1 MQTLFTISLVVLEVF
16 ILIAAGLFTTLL
28 IIGWRKDKAKKE
40 GAANGGKADL
50 TSMEIP
56 HGDEMDESRFRLA
69 PLDNL
74 DEEYMNLF
82 SNAPMDK
89 PARRGKSA
97 YLRDAY
103 HERIRQIVNA
113 LNIEGV
119 NISTYVDMVLTDH
132 LMRYETQIDNL
143 LQNCY
148 GKTVKKKK
156 QWQPS

>member
-16 ILIAAGLFTTLL
+16 ILIAAVLFATLV
-28 IIGWRKDKAKKE
+28 IIGWRRSKSQKEDAAK
-40 GAANGGKADL
+40 GGKADL
-50 TSMEIP
+50 IDMEIP
-56 HGDEMDESRFRLA
+56 YENEMDEARFRLA

-82 SNAPMDK
+82 SNPPMDK

-132 LMRYETQIDNL
+132 LMRYEKQIDNL

>member
-16 ILIAAGLFTTLL
+16 ILIAAGLFTALL

-40 GAANGGKADL
+40 GAANGGKSDL

-56 HGDEMDESRFRLA
+56 HGDEMDEARFRLA

-82 SNAPMDK
+82 SNPPMDK

-148 GKTVKKKK
+148 GKTIKKKK

>member
-56 HGDEMDESRFRLA
+56 HEDEIDEARFRLA

-82 SNAPMDK
+82 SNPPMDK

-119 NISTYVDMVLTDH
+119 NISTYVDMVLTEH

-148 GKTVKKKK
+148 GKTIKKKK

>member
-56 HGDEMDESRFRLA
+56 HEDEIDEARFRLA

-82 SNAPMDK
+82 SNPPMDK

-97 YLRDAY
+97 YLRDVY

-119 NISTYVDMVLTDH
+119 NISTYVDMVLTEH

-148 GKTVKKKK
+148 GKTIKKKK

>member
-28 IIGWRKDKAKKE
+28 IIGWRKDKSKK
-40 GAANGGKADL
+40 AATANSGKADL
-50 TSMEIP
+50 IDMEIP
-56 HGDEMDESRFRLA
+56 HEDEMDEARFRLA

-82 SNAPMDK
+82 SNPPMDK

-143 LQNCY
+143 LQNFY
-148 GKTVKKKK
+148 GKTIKKKK

>member
-1 MQTLFTISLVVLEVF
+1 MQTLFTISLVALEVF

-28 IIGWRKDKAKKE
+28 IIGWRKDRSQKE
-40 GAANGGKADL
+40 DTHNGGKVDL
-50 TSMEIP
+50 IDMEIP
-56 HGDEMDESRFRLA
+56 HEDEMDEARFRLA

-82 SNAPMDK
+82 SNPPMDK

-119 NISTYVDMVLTDH
+119 NISTYVDMVLTEH

>member
-28 IIGWRKDKAKKE
+28 IIGWRTDKAKKE
-40 GAANGGKADL
+40 GADNGGKSDL

-56 HGDEMDESRFRLA
+56 HGDEMDEARFRLA

-82 SNAPMDK
+82 SNPPMDK

-148 GKTVKKKK
+148 GKTIKKKK

>member
-28 IIGWRKDKAKKE
+28 IIGWRKEKAKKVE
-40 GAANGGKADL
+40 AANDGKANL
-50 TSMEIP
+50 IGMEIP
-56 HGDEMDESRFRLA
+56 NEDELDEARFCMA

-82 SNAPMDK
+82 SNPPMDK

-132 LMRYETQIDNL
+132 LLRYETQIDNL

>member
-28 IIGWRKDKAKKE
+28 IIGWRKSKTQKE
-40 GAANGGKADL
+40 DTTNGGKADL

-56 HGDEMDESRFRLA
+56 NEDEIDELRFQMA
-69 PLDNL
+69 PLNNL

-82 SNAPMDK
+82 SNPPMDK

-148 GKTVKKKK
+148 GKTIKKKK